1 MVPPV
6 KLVALH
12 YKDIFL
18 GLHGISYFSIDISPF
33 IIDPIKSSNNRPCH
47 LLVDFV
53 MLTYFFHTY
62 VDKPVLVYWICHK
75 IFSFVLR

>member
-33 IIDPIKSSNNRPCH
+33 VLDPIKSSNNRSSH
-47 LLVDFV
+47 LLVNFI
-53 MLTYFFHTY
+53 MLAYFFHTY
-62 VDKPVLVYWICHK
+62 IDKLVLVYWICHI
-75 IFSFVLR
+75 IFSLV